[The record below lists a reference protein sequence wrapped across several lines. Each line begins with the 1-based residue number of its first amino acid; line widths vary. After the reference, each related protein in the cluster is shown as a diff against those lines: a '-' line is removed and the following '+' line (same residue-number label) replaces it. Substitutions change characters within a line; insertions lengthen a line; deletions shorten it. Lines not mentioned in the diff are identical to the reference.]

1 MPGLRSVERPGL
13 IRQDLARAKI
23 YQIRFGA
30 SFFTLHAHGVSS
42 GVNLRTNSTK
52 VGGETKIDS

>member
-1 MPGLRSVERPGL
+1 MLRLSRVELPGL
-13 IRQDLARAKI
+13 IRQDLAGAKVH
-23 YQIRFGA
+23 QTRFDP
-30 SFFTLHAHGVSS
+30 SLFTWHAHGVSS